1 MVSLVVTN
9 IEGHVLVVNIS
20 QSLINK
26 MSTNICL
33 GQNDNKYSP
42 QFFLQNMYIEIF
54 RKYWNT
60 TIEVA

>member
-9 IEGHVLVVNIS
+9 IKGHVLVVNIS

-42 QFFLQNMYIEIF
+42 QFFSA
-54 RKYWNT
+54 KY
-60 TIEVA
+60 VH